1 MKIRFIAAAV
11 LAATVGLTGLP
22 AHASAGPQPTPNEFT
37 IPAPRDI
44 AYPGTIQLHVDAT
57 DLAHRIFNVSETIPV
72 SSGPFTLLYPAW
84 IPGNHSPT
92 GPIDKFAGLVI
103 KANGK
108 VLEWTRDPA
117 NVYAF
122 HVDVPQGVSSLDV
135 QFKYLSPQ
143 NRRQGRVVMT
153 PEMLNLQWNT
163 VALYPAGYFNRDIT
177 VKAGVTLPEGFKFA
191 TALET
196 ASQSGNK
203 IEFKPIDFEN
213 LVDSPMFA
221 GKYYKRFDLNPG
233 GKVPVHLNVFA
244 DQPKDLDASKE
255 AIQKHRNLVVQM
267 KRQYG
272 SFHFN
277 HYDFLLA
284 LSKKMSGIGLE
295 HHRSSEN
302 GTSTNY
308 FTEWKQ
314 SWARR
319 DLLAHEFNHS
329 WDGKYRRPARLWTP
343 NFNVPKRDHGLW
355 VYEGF
360 TQYSGYVMAAR
371 SGLWDKKQAM
381 QMLAFVGGRYD
392 RGRPGMKWRN
402 ILDTT
407 NDPTIAQ
414 RAPLPY
420 RSYQMS
426 EDYYSGGQLIWMAV
440 DAKIRDLTRN
450 KRNLNNFARDFFGV
464 DPGAWD
470 INTYTFDDIVS
481 ALNKVAPYDWK
492 SFLNKR
498 LTGHVN
504 LSKAFEAEGWKLV
517 YTHEESAAVK
527 ALESHYHMAD
537 LTYSLGI
544 AVNNKGE
551 MRDVL
556 WDSPAF
562 KVGLSPAMTIVAVDG
577 KDFSTEGLK
586 NAVKQAADSKAP
598 IKLLV
603 KNFNEYKTVEI
614 NYHGGLQYPSLE
626 RIKGRPDYLSQVL
639 TPLKRT
645 LKAVK

>member
-1 MKIRFIAAAV
+1 M
-11 LAATVGLTGLP
+11 P
-22 AHASAGPQPTPNEFT
+22 AYASAGPQPAANEFT

-57 DLAHRIFNVSETIPV
+57 DLAHRIFDVHETIPV
-72 SSGPFTLLYPAW
+72 STGPFTLLYPAW

-122 HVDVPQGVSSLDV
+122 HVDVPQGVTSLDV

-143 NRRQGRVVMT
+143 DRSQGRVVMT

-177 VKAGVTLPEGFKFA
+177 VQASVTLPQDFKFA

-244 DQPKDLDASKE
+244 DQPQDLDASKE
-255 AIQKHRNLVVQM
+255 AIQKHRDLVVQM
-267 KRQYG
+267 ERQYG
-272 SFHFN
+272 TFHFN

-302 GTSTNY
+302 GTSPNY
-308 FTEWKQ
+308 FTKWKQ

-371 SGLWDKKQAM
+371 SGLWDKQQAM
-381 QMLAFVGGRYD
+381 EMLAAVGARYD

-420 RSYQMS
+420 RNYQMS

-492 SFLNKR
+492 SFLDKR

-504 LSKAFEAEGWKLV
+504 LSEAFEAEGWKLV
-517 YTHEESAAVK
+517 YTHEPSDAVK

-544 AVNNKGE
+544 YVNSKGE

-556 WDSPAF
+556 WDGPAF
-562 KVGLSPAMTIVAVDG
+562 NAGLSPAMTIVAVDG
-577 KDFSTEGLK
+577 KDFSIDALK
-586 NAVKQAADSKAP
+586 HAIKQAADSKAP

-614 NYHGGLQYPSLE
+614 NYHGGLQYPHLE
-626 RIKGRPDYLSQVL
+626 RIKGRPDYLSEVL

-645 LKAVK
+645 LKAIQ